1 VCAFQIF
8 ESTSSCSK
16 FVESTC
22 INRRVGFS
30 LKYCSLL
37 RSGEMHGQMHP
48 QMPSFGFFQ
57 SCRSVM
63 PFPLQSF
70 FLSSKLSSGNRFAVT
85 KQREAC
91 AKKRK
96 ITEPAKMDFENK
108 QECSATDKYC
118 RCVPHARIG
127 TRGCTCLLLSDR
139 SLSFKGERHLFYMA
153 NLPVSGYRVRG
164 SWRYAYFSFCW
175 SDL

>member
-96 ITEPAKMDFENK
+96 ITEPAKWTSRISR
-108 QECSATDKYC
+108 SAAQPTNIAGVS
-118 RCVPHARIG
+118 R
-127 TRGCTCLLLSDR
+127 T
-139 SLSFKGERHLFYMA
+139 
-153 NLPVSGYRVRG
+153 PVSGPVDAPVYCFLTEVYRSKANG
-164 SWRYAYFSFCW
+164 TCFT
-175 SDL
+175 

>member
-1 VCAFQIF
+1 
-8 ESTSSCSK
+8 
-16 FVESTC
+16 
-22 INRRVGFS
+22 
-30 LKYCSLL
+30 
-37 RSGEMHGQMHP
+37 MHGQMHP

-96 ITEPAKMDFENK
+96 ITEPAKWTSRISR
-108 QECSATDKYC
+108 SAAQPTNIAGVS
-118 RCVPHARIG
+118 R
-127 TRGCTCLLLSDR
+127 T
-139 SLSFKGERHLFYMA
+139 
-153 NLPVSGYRVRG
+153 PVSGPVDAPVYCFLTEVYRSKANG
-164 SWRYAYFSFCW
+164 TCFTWRICLFQAIACAEAGVTLISPFVGRIYDWYVKNTGQKEYPMLEDPGESSTKCLTLSVCFFRA
-175 SDL
+175 